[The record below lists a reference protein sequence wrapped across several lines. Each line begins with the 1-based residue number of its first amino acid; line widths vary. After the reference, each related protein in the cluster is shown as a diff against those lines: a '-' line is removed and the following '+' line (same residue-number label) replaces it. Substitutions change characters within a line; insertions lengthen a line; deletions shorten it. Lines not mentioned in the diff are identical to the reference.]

1 MTAQE
6 HATSALP
13 RRRHARRGNDAA
25 CFSDGQ
31 LLSAVARGEESA
43 FETVMERHQAQVWN
57 YASLLTG
64 SESDAHD
71 LIAEARELC
80 MVSVRDGN
88 GPTMAF
94 RPYFLTA
101 LHQLVLARRQGDS
114 ATFNPRTPGVPTLL
128 GPPGTWQGLPLVQA
142 FQLLP
147 ERMQL
152 VLWHMVVEGFSAD
165 HLEVLMGSP
174 ASRLDVLSQEARGEL
189 IRLALAH
196 RVVPQSEACRHSA
209 PLLMKFLSDDVSAV
223 EYRDVVTHIEFCDTC
238 WSVVRALEGI
248 DQGLRDH
255 VAAWM
260 LGEQSGNY
268 LASLE
273 AAKFFPR
280 EQRTADHDSDATV
293 TPLLP
298 AAPPEGLSVVGLPAP
313 RESDMVDMIDVRD
326 EVALDELA
334 PPVAAPVE
342 APTPL
347 PVEDIQPCPLFD
359 APTDEVDEPVSATP
373 DEQDDVAAVQQVAR
387 PSAKRGRRS
396 ASVRRP
402 AVTPFIADDASLV
415 PSEPSLH
422 WDGRELAPLAD
433 GEPGVSADSAVAS
446 AVSTPEVEATEVA
459 APQVVPVPVQEVEPV
474 NVEAPAPAE
483 TSSQAT
489 VEPETGPLFA
499 AHALNSAELPLV
511 GPATESGR
519 LPTLAEPLPQP
530 STPTD
535 LPSGENKVVP
545 VEAERFATGAL
556 PTIDAFDRA
565 VEEPL
570 AEVVGESAAETAPL
584 TVATPQVAK
593 QRSATV
599 DTPSVVESPV
609 KTSTEAKQVVT
620 VQNWLTSSLPQ
631 IQPVSSLAS
640 LTVKKEPEEEAQP
653 ATRSVLG
660 HVVQRSRRAAREAR
674 EANGPQP
681 GETPEQL
688 SRRAVAAQ
696 LREEEFQQAFS
707 DDVLPAHSGIV
718 ADIHESDGRVPYAV
732 FVFGMVLMFIL
743 GVCSLMVL
751 QWMS

>member
-31 LLSAVARGEESA
+31 LLSAVTRGDESA

-101 LHQLVLARRQGDS
+101 LHQMVLARRHGDS

-165 HLEVLMGSP
+165 HLEVMMGSP

-313 RESDMVDMIDVRD
+313 RESDMVDMVDVRD
-326 EVALDELA
+326 EVDFDELA

-342 APTPL
+342 APAPL
-347 PVEDIQPCPLFD
+347 SVVDVEPGPLFE
-359 APTDEVDEPVSATP
+359 APADEVDEPVSATP
-373 DEQDDVAAVQQVAR
+373 DERDDDAAAVQQVAQ

-402 AVTPFIADDASLV
+402 AVTPFISDDASLV

-433 GEPGVSADSAVAS
+433 GEPGVSAVA
-446 AVSTPEVEATEVA
+446 ATEPETPVSVPEPAETA
-459 APQVVPVPVQEVEPV
+459 APQVVPVQEVEPV
-474 NVEAPAPAE
+474 DVEATSPAE
-483 TSSQAT
+483 TSNQAT

-570 AEVVGESAAETAPL
+570 AEAVDESVADSAPL

-593 QRSATV
+593 QRPAPM
-599 DTPSVVESPV
+599 DTPSVVETPV
-609 KTSTEAKQVVT
+609 KTATAAKQVVT

-640 LTVKKEPEEEAQP
+640 LTVKKEPEQDPHP

-674 EANGPQP
+674 EVSGPQP

-696 LREEEFQQAFS
+696 LREEEFQHTFS
-707 DDVLPAHSGIV
+707 DDVLPAHNGIV

-751 QWMS
+751 QWLS